1 MLPMDRKKHFDTL
14 FHAYYAKLF
23 FYASGIVG
31 NDGDAEDVVEEVFCD
46 LWTHIDTMEMG
57 ERIQAFLYRAVFT
70 RSLNMLKRN
79 ALRQQRVE
87 AVRQIGDMRVEQI
100 ESALADPHESME
112 NAEMRCQIDAA
123 INALPEKCRSVFR
136 MRYIEGKNNAEI
148 AQVTGTSPRTVEAH
162 IHNALKFLRKRLWSL
177 TLGHHDIRKNS
188 RYAVKSLQ
196 VYG

>member
-1 MLPMDRKKHFDTL
+1 MNRKKHFDTL

-57 ERIQAFLYRAVFT
+57 DRIQAFLYRAVFT

-79 ALRQQRVE
+79 ALRQQRVD
-87 AVRQIGDMRVEQI
+87 AARQIGDMRVEQI
-100 ESALADPHESME
+100 ESALANPHERME
-112 NAEMRCQIDAA
+112 
-123 INALPEKCRSVFR
+123 
-136 MRYIEGKNNAEI
+136 NAEI
-148 AQVTGTSPRTVEAH
+148 AQETGTSPRTVEAH

-177 TLGHHDIRKNS
+177 TLGRHDIRKNS

>member
-1 MLPMDRKKHFDTL
+1 MDRKKHFDTL

-46 LWTHIDTMEMG
+46 LWTHIDTVEVG

-112 NAEMRCQIDAA
+112 NAEMRRQIDAA
-123 INALPEKCRSVFR
+123 INALPEKCRCVFR
-136 MRYIEGKNNAEI
+136 MSYMDGKSNAEI
-148 AQVTGTSPRTVEAH
+148 AQETGTSPRTVEAH

-177 TLGHHDIRKNS
+177 TLGRQKIRTNS
-188 RYAVKSLQ
+188 RCAVKSLQ
-196 VYG
+196 AYG

>member
-1 MLPMDRKKHFDTL
+1 MLSMNRKKHFDTL

-57 ERIQAFLYRAVFT
+57 DRIQAFLYRAVFT

-79 ALRQQRVE
+79 ALRQQRVD

-112 NAEMRCQIDAA
+112 NAEM
-123 INALPEKCRSVFR
+123 P
-136 MRYIEGKNNAEI
+136 
-148 AQVTGTSPRTVEAH
+148 
-162 IHNALKFLRKRLWSL
+162 KRLSYEI
-177 TLGHHDIRKNS
+177 HRRQEQCRDS
-188 RYAVKSLQ
+188 PSDRYVATNRGGA
-196 VYG
+196 YP